1 MVGHGRRVR
10 GNRRGGI
17 TLQEDTMDATA
28 LRNYFERRRLRVLR
42 DEVNNEEYYLIGN
55 REVYPEDII
64 PEEERKEE

>member
-1 MVGHGRRVR
+1 
-10 GNRRGGI
+10 
-17 TLQEDTMDATA
+17 MDATA

-42 DEVNNEEYYLIGN
+42 DEVNNEEYYFIGN